1 MRTIQFNDEDIKECK
16 LALVNQNL
24 TSLQSAFLA
33 QHITNIENENII
45 LNRNINNTIEFLN
58 SLVELD
64 GTLTTKGITKV
75 IARLKGAN
83 NDNN

>member
-1 MRTIQFNDEDIKECK
+1 MRTIPFNDEDIKECK

-24 TSLQSAFLA
+24 TSLQSAFLS

-45 LNRNINNTIEFLN
+45 LNRNVNNTVEFLN

-64 GTLTTKGITKV
+64 GTLTTKGIIKV